1 MLKTSRYFLSAGER
15 HQVEQTLVENGFHFD
30 RDLLELDDEQI
41 VLIYQK
47 IQVEQLMFG

>member
-15 HQVEQTLVENGFHFD
+15 HQVEQTLVENGFHVE
-30 RDLLELDDEQI
+30 RDLIDLDDEQI

-47 IQVEQLMFG
+47 IQVEQLLFG